1 MSPARPAPTGLDV
14 VFAALADPTRR
25 AVVERLRLGPATMT
39 ELATPLAASLPALTK
54 HLAVLQQAGLVATA
68 KKGRQR
74 YCMLTAAPLRDAA
87 AWLAEYGAYWDE
99 RLDALTA
106 YLKENP

>member
-1 MSPARPAPTGLDV
+1 MSASRLDV
-14 VFAALADPTRR
+14 VFAALSDPTRR

-54 HLAVLQQAGLVATA
+54 HLAVLQRAGLVATA
-68 KKGRQR
+68 KQGRRR
-74 YCMLTAAPLRDAA
+74 YCTLTAQPLRDAA

-99 RLDALTA
+99 RLDALTG
-106 YLKENP
+106 YLKENPS

>member
-1 MSPARPAPTGLDV
+1 MSPSRAAPTGLDV

-39 ELATPLAASLPALTK
+39 ELAAPLSTTLPALTK
-54 HLAVLQQAGLVATA
+54 HLAVLQRAGLVATA

-74 YCMLTAAPLRDAA
+74 YCSLTAAPMRDAA
-87 AWLAEYGAYWDE
+87 AWLAEYGGYWDE

-106 YLKENP
+106 YLEENP

>member
-1 MSPARPAPTGLDV
+1 MRPAATHLDV

-39 ELATPLAASLPALTK
+39 ELATPLRAGLPALTK
-54 HLAVLQQAGLVATA
+54 HLAVLQRAGLVTTS
-68 KKGRQR
+68 KQGRQR
-74 YCMLTAAPLRDAA
+74 YCALTAAPMRDAA

-99 RLDALTA
+99 RLDALTG

>member
-1 MSPARPAPTGLDV
+1 MSASRLDV
-14 VFAALADPTRR
+14 VFAALSDPTRR

-54 HLAVLQQAGLVATA
+54 HLAVLQRAGLVTTA
-68 KKGRQR
+68 KQGRRR
-74 YCMLTAAPLRDAA
+74 YCTLTAQPLRDAA

-99 RLDALTA
+99 RLDALTG
-106 YLKENP
+106 YLKENPS

>member
-1 MSPARPAPTGLDV
+1 MSPARPAPSSLDV
-14 VFAALADPTRR
+14 VFAALSDPTRR

-54 HLAVLQQAGLVATA
+54 HLSVLQRAGLVATA
-68 KKGRQR
+68 KRGRQR
-74 YCMLTAAPLRDAA
+74 YCTLTAAPLRDAA

-99 RLDALTA
+99 RLGALTT

>member
-1 MSPARPAPTGLDV
+1 MRPRPPAATNLDV

-25 AVVERLRLGPATMT
+25 AVVARLRLGPATMT
-39 ELATPLAASLPALTK
+39 ELATPLAATLPALTK
-54 HLAVLQQAGLVATA
+54 HLAVLQRAGLVATA

-74 YCMLTAAPLRDAA
+74 YCTLTAAPMRDAA

-99 RLDALTA
+99 RFDALTA
-106 YLKENP
+106 YLKETP

>member
-1 MSPARPAPTGLDV
+1 MSPARVAPAGLDV
-14 VFAALADPTRR
+14 VFAALSDPTRR

-54 HLAVLQQAGLVATA
+54 HLTVLQRAGLVTTA

-74 YCMLTAAPLRDAA
+74 YCTLTAAPLRDAA
-87 AWLAEYGAYWDE
+87 AWLTEYATYWDE
-99 RLDALTA
+99 RLDALTV